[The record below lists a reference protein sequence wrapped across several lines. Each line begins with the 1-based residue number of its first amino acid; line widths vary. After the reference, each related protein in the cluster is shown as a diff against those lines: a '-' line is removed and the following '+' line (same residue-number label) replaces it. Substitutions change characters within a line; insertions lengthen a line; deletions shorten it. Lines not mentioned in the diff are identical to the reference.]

1 MGLTPYVR
9 VEDYVEDATYV
20 VRAEMPGIDP
30 DKDVEVNVLDDV
42 LTVRGE
48 RKEER
53 QDLNRHE
60 FHYGSFERRLRLPRG
75 TKEEDIKASY
85 QDGVLELRIPFQ
97 RSGTPT
103 APRRSSSSGRIPA
116 TRGSCSRDRMLTSST
131 STTRS
136 PRADVDADLARLRAS
151 PGAVPGGHGGRG
163 R

>member
-1 MGLTPYVR
+1 MNAITRRRTNPVADVLNWLETEPPFTLRGMGLTPYVR
-9 VEDYVEDATYV
+9 VEDYVEDDTYV

-30 DKDVEVNVLDDV
+30 DKDVEINVLDDV

-75 TKEEDIKASY
+75 TKEEDIKATY

-97 RSGTPT
+97 GEEPKKLHIPIARSEG
-103 APRRSSSSGRIPA
+103 
-116 TRGSCSRDRMLTSST
+116 
-131 STTRS
+131 
-136 PRADVDADLARLRAS
+136 
-151 PGAVPGGHGGRG
+151 
-163 R
+163 